1 MQQTTIRDVLAAI
14 DEEAHAKAKRFLAM
28 ATWLDST
35 EMQLTVERYSQ
46 EHNAAE
52 KKLKECMHHWSKERR
67 CYPKTKKCKREH
79 EHAPEE
85 IGSQDEESEHAR
97 EEIASLSDV
106 ITHLVL
112 NVVSDLAINEP
123 QILQDL
129 RDHQDEQYIENVRIA
144 RIREKWASQ
153 GNENEWFHLWQRAE
167 EPTVQRILIMA
178 AKAATDLPPVSSDP
192 TSSDPAQP
200 DKSRRV

>member
-1 MQQTTIRDVLAAI
+1 MQQRVVAGWA
-14 DEEAHAKAKRFLAM
+14 
-28 ATWLDST
+28 
-35 EMQLTVERYSQ
+35 
-46 EHNAAE
+46 
-52 KKLKECMHHWSKERR
+52 KERL
-67 CYPKTKKCKREH
+67 CEPPSFCKTKKRKREH

-106 ITHLVL
+106 ITEIVF

-167 EPTVQRILIMA
+167 EPTVQRLLIMA

-192 TSSDPAQP
+192 TSSDLAQP
-200 DKSRRV
+200 DKSRRL

>member
-1 MQQTTIRDVLAAI
+1 MQSTTSGVLAAMQA
-14 DEEAHAKAKRFLAM
+14 ETRARAKYFLA
-28 ATWLDST
+28 AARWLDVD
-35 EMQLTVERYSQ
+35 EMQLTVEQFAQ
-46 EHNAAE
+46 EYFAA
-52 KKLKECMHHWSKERR
+52 KKKVKECAQEWTAERLCLHKR
-67 CYPKTKKCKREH
+67 KKRKREH
-79 EHAPEE
+79 KHAPKE

-167 EPTVQRILIMA
+167 EPTVERLLFMA
-178 AKAATDLPPVSSDP
+178 AKAATKNATNEL
-192 TSSDPAQP
+192 
-200 DKSRRV
+200 